1 MTLPTILEAIRQA
14 PPEDLPAVWEELA
27 LRAGEQSSP
36 MLVADRAGR
45 TLGYFFGVEAVPPPP
60 PDDTPEERAELQRR
74 LDSIDRTYST
84 EELKEFIRQG
94 DHV

>member
-1 MTLPTILEAIRQA
+1 
-14 PPEDLPAVWEELA
+14 
-27 LRAGEQSSP
+27 
-36 MLVADRAGR
+36 
-45 TLGYFFGVEAVPPPP
+45 LGYFFGVEAVPPPP